1 MNATESHG
9 DGAGAHGGLMNK
21 AKRIAVVV
29 CVSAITF
36 SALTLVAMSWAK
48 GPLDGAFAT
57 IVVAAISLWVI
68 CFPTD

>member
-1 MNATESHG
+1 
-9 DGAGAHGGLMNK
+9 MNK

>member
-1 MNATESHG
+1 
-9 DGAGAHGGLMNK
+9 MNK

-36 SALTLVAMSWAK
+36 SALALVAMAWAK
-48 GPLDGAFAT
+48 DPLDGAFAT